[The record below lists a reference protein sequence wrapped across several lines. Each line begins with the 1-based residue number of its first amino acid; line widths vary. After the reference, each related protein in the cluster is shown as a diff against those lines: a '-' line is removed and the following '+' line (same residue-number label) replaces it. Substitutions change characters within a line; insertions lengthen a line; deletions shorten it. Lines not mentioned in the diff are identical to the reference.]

1 LKLVDF
7 VNFVRFIIEQQRII
21 DECLKV
27 NKQYERKIGIQ

>member
-1 LKLVDF
+1 MKLIDI
-7 VNFVRFIIEQQRII
+7 VNIVKFKIAQQRII